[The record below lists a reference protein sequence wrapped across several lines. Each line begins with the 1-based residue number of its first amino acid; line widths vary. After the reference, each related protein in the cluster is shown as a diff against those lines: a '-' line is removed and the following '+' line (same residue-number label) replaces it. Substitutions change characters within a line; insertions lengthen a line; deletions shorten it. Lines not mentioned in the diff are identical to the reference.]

1 MKEFI
6 FHLGS
11 DRMHATFLPPGTYTV
26 AVTCQATLDNPDQA
40 DSAVIFNP
48 VKTGISVDAS
58 QTTTV
63 DIP

>member
-1 MKEFI
+1 M
-6 FHLGS
+6 
-11 DRMHATFLPPGTYTV
+11 D
-26 AVTCQATLDNPDQA
+26 DPDLA

-48 VKTGISVDAS
+48 VMTGITVAAK